1 MHVKMSSGKWRP
13 SCLGLN
19 EAETKGR
26 RFVDDIFKCIFA
38 YENYILIQMS
48 LKCVPRGSNE
58 HYASIGSDNGLVP
71 NRRQAIIWTND
82 GLVYWRICVSIGLS
96 E

>member
-1 MHVKMSSGKWRP
+1 MSSGKWRP

-48 LKCVPRGSNE
+48 LKCVPGGPMNTTP
-58 HYASIGSDNGLVP
+58 ALVLIMAWCQTGDKP
-71 NRRQAIIWTND
+71 
-82 GLVYWRICVSIGLS
+82 LS
-96 E
+96 EPMMV